1 MRIITAEDK
10 DKILKL
16 VIELKYAL
24 VNIGEFQ
31 DASLMRDME
40 KKYLDVKLEE
50 NGNGN
55 KNQD

>member
-16 VIELKYAL
+16 VIELKYTL

-40 KKYLDVKLEE
+40 KKYLDIKLEE

-55 KNQD
+55 